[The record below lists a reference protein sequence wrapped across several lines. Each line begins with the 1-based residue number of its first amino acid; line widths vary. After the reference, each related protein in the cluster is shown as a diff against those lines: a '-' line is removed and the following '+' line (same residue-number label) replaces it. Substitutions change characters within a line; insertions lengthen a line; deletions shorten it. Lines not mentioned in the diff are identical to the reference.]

1 MISKSRFRMLLPSA
15 APAYQHI
22 LRKAADLMENGGLTP
37 HALVDLGP
45 EERER
50 RLRAL
55 QVPHAVSVARR
66 IPAALTYLDRKFPG
80 ENLPVTAPELTGR
93 HALPRRREEPRQ
105 FRLDMVAGYRA
116 LAQRRADEA
125 NDAHQ
130 PCTDRTNV
138 RSCREYWAAVAR
150 AGIEM
155 DDEFGLEA
163 ATCEPVA
170 LATLDRL
177 RRDYALTTVQK
188 ILGGVIAVS
197 ALVLTPDHPHV
208 GWLGTQ
214 RGAKNGQPGRALSH
228 KTETKLA
235 AIMSTG
241 GVQRLLAVPDL
252 IEGSASARGL
262 ARKDEIAR
270 LQHAFLLGLKFDHPG
285 MTERQAATLH
295 LVRDIDKIADRQCLK
310 LWPTSKSSSFVA
322 EPLSEQ
328 SKRRLQLLL
337 KNKQRTGLTSP
348 YLFPS
353 REENFCAAPRGGDE
367 TVRSGRRTSVVLS
380 ALYQEIYR
388 HTGFKLVFMDLKDLI
403 VKVLLESGIEP
414 FIVARRAGYR
424 HVRSMETRMRAHF
437 QAAAAS

>member
-1 MISKSRFRMLLPSA
+1 VISKSRFRMLLPSA

-37 HALVDLGP
+37 HTLVDLGP

-66 IPAALTYLDRKFPG
+66 IPAALTYLAKKYPG

-93 HALPRRREEPRQ
+93 YALPRRREEPRQ

-125 NDAHQ
+125 SDAHQ

-150 AGIEM
+150 AGIEV

-170 LATLDRL
+170 LATLYSVHVRTRKLRTSETPLRSWSTRKPVFGFSRGRSIDRL

-214 RGAKNGQPGRALSH
+214 RSAKNGQPGRALSH

-262 ARKDEIAR
+262 ARKDEIYPV
-270 LQHAFLLGLKFDHPG
+270 H
-285 MTERQAATLH
+285 
-295 LVRDIDKIADRQCLK
+295 VRIR
-310 LWPTSKSSSFVA
+310 KSSG
-322 EPLSEQ
+322 EMTRKLSD
-328 SKRRLQLLL
+328 
-337 KNKQRTGLTSP
+337 T
-348 YLFPS
+348 
-353 REENFCAAPRGGDE
+353 
-367 TVRSGRRTSVVLS
+367 
-380 ALYQEIYR
+380 
-388 HTGFKLVFMDLKDLI
+388 
-403 VKVLLESGIEP
+403 
-414 FIVARRAGYR
+414 
-424 HVRSMETRMRAHF
+424 
-437 QAAAAS
+437 ASQ